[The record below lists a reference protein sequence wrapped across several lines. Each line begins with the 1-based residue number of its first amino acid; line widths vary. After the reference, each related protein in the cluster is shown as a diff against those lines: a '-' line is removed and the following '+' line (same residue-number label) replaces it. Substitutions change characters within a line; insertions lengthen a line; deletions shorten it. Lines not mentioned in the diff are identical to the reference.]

1 MLICFHFLETAYAL
15 LNSAEKARRIDSE
28 QESESVTTLG
38 TGVVSWELLPNIRAD
53 ARQPSCHFWRGDK
66 ALIL

>member
-1 MLICFHFLETAYAL
+1 MVSFLEATHAL
-15 LNSAEKARRIDSE
+15 LNSAEKARRIDLG

-38 TGVVSWELLPNIRAD
+38 AGAVSWEHLPNIRAD
-53 ARQPSCHFWRGDK
+53 ARRPSCHFWRGDK